1 MTKAEIYEALNL
13 VGDIDVALKI
23 VGIKIERLE
32 ATAQGHA
39 IRYDA
44 VNVQTSPG
52 DPVGQ
57 IAGDLS
63 ELLDER
69 KTLMEGMSQAV
80 AFASELID
88 LVPDK
93 TQRLV
98 LYYHYVA
105 LQPWAEVASRVRFT
119 ERHVFRLRDEA
130 LNQIFKSFSKCQ

>member
-1 MTKAEIYEALNL
+1 MTKSEIYEALGAVSDL
-13 VGDIDVALKI
+13 EAELKI
-23 VGIKIERLE
+23 IDIRIERLE

-63 ELLDER
+63 DLLDRQR
-69 KTLMEGMSQAV
+69 KARDRMAQAV
-80 AFASELID
+80 ADASALID

-93 TQRLV
+93 TQKLV

-105 LQPWAEVASRVRFT
+105 LLPWADVAARVRFT
-119 ERHVFRLRDEA
+119 ERHVFRLRDDA
-130 LNQIFKSFSKCQ
+130 IGQIYKKISKCQ